1 LSKKI
6 PPIVVFL
13 SKFSLALL
21 AVILLA
27 YIYAL
32 LVAREEFPPLMFI
45 LFVLLGLI
53 ALGLIIKVGYQSK
66 FAKGQADKEIKN
78 SSKKKE

>member
-1 LSKKI
+1 MSKKI
-6 PPIVVFL
+6 HPIVVFL
-13 SKFSLALL
+13 SKFSLPLL

-32 LVAREEFPPLMFI
+32 LVARDQFPQLMFI
-45 LFVLLGLI
+45 LFLSLGLI
-53 ALGLIIKVGYQSK
+53 ALGLIFKGVYQSK

-78 SSKKKE
+78 SNKTKE